1 MKEKITEILNDET
14 LETTEDKVEKLAK
27 ELALLV
33 IPKDKYNK
41 LSERVENLETEKAEI
56 QKKYDALEKQNMTD
70 EELKAKELE
79 DIAETKRELALEKN
93 KLKAKD
99 LFKSANVEEKQIES
113 LLDKVVSEDETKT
126 LELANSFIEILNV
139 KVDETKKKIETDLL
153 TGTRKPDFKPNGN
166 EPKEIT
172 LEDFK
177 KMSYGEKK
185 NLYSEDNEKYSELM
199 KQI

>member
-14 LETTEDKVEKLAK
+14 IETTEDRVEKLAK

-41 LSERVENLETEKAEI
+41 LSERVEKLESEKKEAQE
-56 QKKYDALEKQNMTD
+56 KLDELEKKNMTD
-70 EELKAKELE
+70 EELKTKEL
-79 DIAETKRELALEKN
+79 AEIEKTKKELSFEKN

-99 LFKSANVEEKQIES
+99 LFKSANVDEKQIES

-126 LELANSFIEILNV
+126 LELTNSFIEILNV

-153 TGTRKPDFKPNGN
+153 TGTHKPDIKSNGN

-177 KMSYGEKK
+177 NMSYGDKK
-185 NLYSEDNEKYSELM
+185 KLFTEDTEKYNELI
-199 KQI
+199 KQV

>member
-14 LETTEDKVEKLAK
+14 IETTEDRVEKLAK

-41 LSERVENLETEKAEI
+41 LSERVENLEIEKKEI
-56 QKKYDALEKQNMTD
+56 QKKYDDLEKQNMTD
-70 EELKAKELE
+70 EELRTKEL
-79 DIAETKRELALEKN
+79 AEIEKTKKDLSFEKN
-93 KLKAKD
+93 RLKAKD
-99 LFKSANVEEKQIES
+99 LLKSANVDEEQIES
-113 LLDKVVSEDETKT
+113 LLGKVVSEDETKT
-126 LELANSFIEILNV
+126 LELTNSFIEILNV

-153 TGTRKPDFKPNGN
+153 TGTQKPDFKPNGN
-166 EPKEIT
+166 ETKEIT

-177 KMSYGEKK
+177 NMSYGDRKK
-185 NLYSEDNEKYSELM
+185 LYSEDTEKYNELI

>member
-14 LETTEDKVEKLAK
+14 IETTEDRVEKLAK

-41 LSERVENLETEKAEI
+41 LSERVEKLESEKKEAQE
-56 QKKYDALEKQNMTD
+56 KLDELEKKNMTD
-70 EELKAKELE
+70 EELKTKEL
-79 DIAETKRELALEKN
+79 AEIEKTKKELSFEKN

-99 LFKSANVEEKQIES
+99 LFKSANVDEKQIES

-126 LELANSFIEILNV
+126 LELTNSFIEILNV

-153 TGTRKPDFKPNGN
+153 TGTHKPDIKSNGN

-177 KMSYGEKK
+177 NMSYGDKK
-185 NLYSEDNEKYSELM
+185 KLFAEDTEKYNELI
-199 KQI
+199 KQV